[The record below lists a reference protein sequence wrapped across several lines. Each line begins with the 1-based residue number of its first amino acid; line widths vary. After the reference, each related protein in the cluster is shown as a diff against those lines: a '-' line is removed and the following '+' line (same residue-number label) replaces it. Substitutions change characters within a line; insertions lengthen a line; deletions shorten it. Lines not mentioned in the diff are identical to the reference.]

1 MSEQFDLGED
11 EVALK
16 VLHTADWHLGKR
28 FVNFAEADR
37 YKLTRARL
45 DVIDRILNVD
55 ETSTVDAVLC
65 AGDLFDEPNPEAMW
79 WEGLAEK
86 LVARRWKGRPVVL
99 LPGNHDPLTETSVY
113 HSSHRFRALLPD
125 WVHVVDRDDF
135 ELQLTDDAVLVARPC
150 RRQSGQD
157 DNALLLPARADG
169 DERIR
174 VGMVHGSTFDMDGYQ
189 TNFPLAKDAAVQ
201 RGLDYLAIGDTHAW
215 KVYPPPNAPTVYPSA
230 PEQTT
235 FGETDTGNVA
245 LVFFRKHGRK
255 PLIRQQ
261 RVAQWNWRVET
272 VRDMDSLRALLEER
286 DLRQTVLRLKVE
298 LCVTPKEF
306 DEVERILEAL
316 QGTPAKHGRVGVM
329 QVERE
334 GLELDTR
341 DIEQVFDDLPSVLQA
356 AARALKE
363 EEAQNPETAQRA
375 LFHLYRL
382 SRAARTDA

>member
-1 MSEQFDLGED
+1 MSEHELGED

-37 YKLTRARL
+37 PKLTRARL
-45 DVIDRILNVD
+45 DVIDRILNVA
-55 ETSTVDAVLC
+55 EQSTVDAVLC
-65 AGDLFDEPNPEAMW
+65 AGDLFDEPSPEAMW

-86 LVARRWKGRPVVL
+86 LSKRRWEGRPVIL

-113 HSSHRFRALLPD
+113 HPSHKFRSLLPP

-135 ELQLTDDAVLVARPC
+135 ELALGDDAVLLARPC

-157 DNALLLPARADG
+157 DNALQLPAREEG

-174 VGMVHGSTFDMDGYQ
+174 IGMVHGSTFDMPGHQ
-189 TNFPLAKDAAVQ
+189 TNFPIATHAAVD

-215 KVYPPPNAPTVYPSA
+215 KEYPPPHAPTVYPSA

-255 PLIRQQ
+255 PLIRKE
-261 RVAQWNWRVET
+261 RVAQWQWRVQT
-272 VRDMDSLRALLEER
+272 VRDLDALRALLEER
-286 DLRQTVLRLKVE
+286 DLRQTVMRLKVE
-298 LCVTPKEF
+298 LRVTPAEL
-306 DEVERILEAL
+306 DEVDRILEEL

-329 QVERE
+329 QIERE

-341 DIEQVFDDLPSVLQA
+341 NIELVFEDLPPVLQA
-356 AARALKE
+356 TARALKNAE
-363 EEAQNPETAQRA
+363 TDNPETAQRA
-375 LFHLYRL
+375 LYHLYRL
-382 SRAARTDA
+382 SRMARS

>member
-1 MSEQFDLGED
+1 MSELDLRED

-37 YKLTRARL
+37 PKLTRARL
-45 DVIDRILNVD
+45 DVIDRILNVA
-55 ETSTVDAVLC
+55 EQSTVDAVLC

-86 LVARRWKGRPVVL
+86 LSKRRWEGRPVVL

-113 HSSHRFRALLPD
+113 HASHRFRSMLPD

-135 ELQLTDDAVLVARPC
+135 ELAIGDDAILVARPC

-157 DNALLLPARADG
+157 DNAMLLPVREDG

-174 VGMVHGSTFDMDGYQ
+174 IGMVHGSTFDMPGYQ

-215 KVYPPPNAPTVYPSA
+215 KEYAPPHAPTVYPSA

-255 PLIRQQ
+255 PIVRKQ
-261 RVAQWNWRVET
+261 RVAQWQWRVET
-272 VRDMDSLRALLEER
+272 VRDLASLRALLEER
-286 DLRQTVLRLKVE
+286 DLRQTVMRLKVE
-298 LCVTPKEF
+298 LRATPKEYE
-306 DEVERILEAL
+306 EVEHILEEL

-329 QVERE
+329 QLERE
-334 GLELDTR
+334 ALELDTR
-341 DIEQVFDDLPSVLQA
+341 DIEQVFDDLPPVLRA
-356 AARALKE
+356 TARALRE
-363 EEAQNPETAQRA
+363 EEAHDPETAQRA
-375 LFHLYRL
+375 LYHLYQL
-382 SRAARTDA
+382 SRAGRARS

>member
-1 MSEQFDLGED
+1 MSEHELGED

-37 YKLTRARL
+37 PKLTRARL
-45 DVIDRILNVD
+45 DVIDRILNVA
-55 ETSTVDAVLC
+55 EQSTVDAVLC
-65 AGDLFDEPNPEAMW
+65 AGDLFDEPSPEAMW

-86 LVARRWKGRPVVL
+86 LSKRRWEGRPVIL

-113 HSSHRFRALLPD
+113 HPSHKFRSLLPP

-135 ELQLTDDAVLVARPC
+135 ELALGDDAVLLARPC

-157 DNALLLPARADG
+157 DNALQLPAREEG

-174 VGMVHGSTFDMDGYQ
+174 IGMVHGSTFDMPGHQ
-189 TNFPLAKDAAVQ
+189 TNFPIATHAAVD

-215 KVYPPPNAPTVYPSA
+215 KEYPPPHAPTVYPSA

-255 PLIRQQ
+255 PLIRKE
-261 RVAQWNWRVET
+261 RVAQWQWRVQT
-272 VRDMDSLRALLEER
+272 VRDLDALRALLEER
-286 DLRQTVLRLKVE
+286 DLRQTVMRLKVE
-298 LCVTPKEF
+298 LRVTPAEL
-306 DEVERILEAL
+306 DEVDRILEEL

-329 QVERE
+329 QIERE

-341 DIEQVFDDLPSVLQA
+341 NIEQVFEDLPPVLQA
-356 AARALKE
+356 TARALKNAE
-363 EEAQNPETAQRA
+363 TDNPETAQRA
-375 LFHLYRL
+375 LYHLYRL
-382 SRAARTDA
+382 SRMARS

>member
-1 MSEQFDLGED
+1 MSEEDWGED

-28 FVNFAEADR
+28 FVNFADADR
-37 YKLTRARL
+37 PKLTRARL
-45 DVIDRILNVD
+45 DVVDRILNVA
-55 ETSTVDAVLC
+55 EQSTVDAVLC
-65 AGDLFDEPNPEAMW
+65 AGDLFDEPHPDTMW

-86 LVARRWKGRPVVL
+86 LSKRKWHGRPVVL

-113 HSSHRFRALLPD
+113 HPSHRFRTLLPD

-135 ELQLTDDAVLVARPC
+135 ELPLGDEAVLVSRPC

-157 DNALLLPARADG
+157 DNAMLLPERDAE

-174 VGMVHGSTFDMDGYQ
+174 IGMVHGSTFDMPGHQ
-189 TNFPLAKDAAVQ
+189 TNFPIAKEAAVE

-215 KVYPPPNAPTVYPSA
+215 KEYPPSNAPTVYPSA

-245 LVFFRKHGRK
+245 LVFFRRHGRK
-255 PLIRQQ
+255 PIIRKE
-261 RVAQWNWRVET
+261 RVAQWEWRVET
-272 VRDMDSLRALLEER
+272 VRDLESLRALLEER
-286 DLRQTVLRLKVE
+286 DLRQTVMRLKVE
-298 LCVTPKEF
+298 LLATPNEYE
-306 DEVERILEAL
+306 EVERILEEL

-329 QVERE
+329 RIERD

-341 DIEQVFDDLPSVLQA
+341 DIEQVFKGLPAVLKA
-356 AARALKE
+356 AARALKD
-363 EEAQNPETAQRA
+363 EEARDPETAQRA

-382 SRAARTDA
+382 SRSGGMNR

>member
-1 MSEQFDLGED
+1 MSDLDLEED

-28 FVNFAEADR
+28 FVSFAKADR
-37 YKLTRARL
+37 FKLTRARL
-45 DVIDRILNVD
+45 DVIDCILNVA

-65 AGDLFDEPNPEAMW
+65 AGDLFDEPSPESMW

-86 LVARRWKGRPVVL
+86 LAKRTWEGRPVIL

-113 HSSHRFRALLPD
+113 HPSHRFRSQLPE
-125 WVHVVDRDDF
+125 WVHIVDRDDF
-135 ELQLTDDAVLVARPC
+135 ELSLGDDAVLVARPC

-157 DNALLLPARADG
+157 DNALLLPKRAEG

-174 VGMVHGSTFDMDGYQ
+174 IGMVHGSTFDMPGYQ

-215 KVYPPPNAPTVYPSA
+215 KVYPPSNAPTVYPSA

-235 FGETDTGNVA
+235 FGESDTGNVA
-245 LVFFRKHGRK
+245 LVFFRKHGRR
-255 PLIRQQ
+255 PIVQQ
-261 RVAQWNWRVET
+261 RRVGQWEWRVET
-272 VRDMDSLRALLEER
+272 VRDMDSLRALHNER
-286 DLRQTVLRLKVE
+286 DLRQTVMRLKVE
-298 LCVTPKEF
+298 LRATPKEY

-334 GLELDTR
+334 SLELDTR
-341 DIEQVFDDLPSVLQA
+341 DIDQVFDGLPPVLQA

-363 EEAQNPETAQRA
+363 EEAKDAETAQRA
-375 LFHLYRL
+375 LVHLYRL
-382 SRAARTDA
+382 SRAGGTGT

>member
-1 MSEQFDLGED
+1 MSEHELGED

-37 YKLTRARL
+37 PKLTRARL
-45 DVIDRILNVD
+45 DVIDRILNVA
-55 ETSTVDAVLC
+55 EQSTVDAVLC
-65 AGDLFDEPNPEAMW
+65 AGDLFDEPSPEAMW

-86 LVARRWKGRPVVL
+86 LSKRIWQGRPVIL

-113 HSSHRFRALLPD
+113 HPSHKFRSLLPP

-135 ELQLTDDAVLVARPC
+135 ELALGDDAVLLARPC

-157 DNALLLPARADG
+157 DNALQLPAREEG

-174 VGMVHGSTFDMDGYQ
+174 IGMVHGSTFDMPGHQ
-189 TNFPLAKDAAVQ
+189 TNFPIATHAAVD

-215 KVYPPPNAPTVYPSA
+215 KEYPPPHAPTVYPSA

-255 PLIRQQ
+255 PLIRKE
-261 RVAQWNWRVET
+261 RVAQWQWRVQT
-272 VRDMDSLRALLEER
+272 VRDLDALRALLEER
-286 DLRQTVLRLKVE
+286 DLRQTVMRLKVE
-298 LCVTPKEF
+298 LRVTPAEL
-306 DEVERILEAL
+306 DEVDRILEEL

-329 QVERE
+329 QIERE

-341 DIEQVFDDLPSVLQA
+341 NIEQVFEDLPPVLQA
-356 AARALKE
+356 TARALKE
-363 EEAQNPETAQRA
+363 AETDNPETAQRA
-375 LFHLYRL
+375 LYHLYRL
-382 SRAARTDA
+382 SRMARS